1 VFASI
6 SADHLLPLKDLTMLF
21 LRTSVAR
28 LVTWSVAF
36 ALVAHGPLL
45 SAGQRASG
53 DTYES
58 TAPSKP
64 SQAPASI
71 VQDVQLQAQGTLTAR
86 IVDLQGNPV
95 VGEHVS
101 VMFQEKEIAAIVSD
115 DDGFA
120 SVSGLRPGLHA
131 IVTPT
136 STTAYRFWNADSAP
150 PSATS
155 VPAIVSDEQI
165 IRGQM
170 GGGGLLGL
178 AGLAAGIA
186 GLVVALDAENTA
198 SNNKDAIKSLEA
210 RVKALEPASP

>member
-1 VFASI
+1 MS
-6 SADHLLPLKDLTMLF
+6 F
-21 LRTSVAR
+21 LRTSIAR
-28 LVTWSVAF
+28 LITWSVTF
-36 ALVAHGPLL
+36 ALVAHGPML
-45 SAGQRASG
+45 SAEQRISG
-53 DTYES
+53 DKHES

-64 SQAPASI
+64 SQGPASI
-71 VQDVQLQAQGTLTAR
+71 VQDVQLRAQGTLTAR

-101 VMFQEKEIAAIVSD
+101 VMFQEKEIAALVSD

-136 STTAYRFWNADSAP
+136 GTTACRFWNADSAP

-170 GGGGLLGL
+170 GGGGLLGVV
-178 AGLAAGIA
+178 GLAAGIA

-198 SNNKDAIKSLEA
+198 SDNEDKIKSLEA